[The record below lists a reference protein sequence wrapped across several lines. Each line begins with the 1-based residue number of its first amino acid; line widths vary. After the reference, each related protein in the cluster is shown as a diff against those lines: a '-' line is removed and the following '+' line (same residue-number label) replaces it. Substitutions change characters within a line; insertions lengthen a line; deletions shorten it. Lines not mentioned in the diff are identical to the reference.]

1 MAARKQ
7 DNKTDRLEIAAIVL
21 SVITVFLLFSFL
33 SYDYEDI
40 GANVSNPNSPA
51 VNKVGIIG
59 AYTAYSMIFIIGFSS
74 YLIPLMTGAW
84 AVVLFRKK
92 RIEYLK
98 IAYCVLILILMSAI
112 FHNSSILR
120 STSEKVLGQGLPG
133 GVLGQAFATITVKY
147 LSFIGGNI
155 LIVSILLITLF
166 LLTEVQA
173 YPILKGVYKGI
184 QLILNFLKSVFLER
198 PSASEETRIL
208 KGPESKEGI
217 FKFPHKDKEKNGAAG
232 KKPVISPEKIKINH
246 TTLPEKMLNG
256 KKTAPSAE
264 NGDLFKGTGKTAVYE
279 NKDNRETS
287 RQNTK
292 QGPDLPI
299 LSSTGEKKYQLP
311 DIPLFDDP
319 VPVESGTKDELQK
332 NAEIL
337 VQTLSNFGIEVGVE
351 EITRGPAVTRY
362 EIKPAPGVGV
372 SKIKSKEHDI
382 ALAMSASSI
391 RIVAPIPGKAA
402 VGIEVPNKNRAV
414 VTMKEIILSE
424 NYKYFEGN
432 IPLVIGK
439 DVGGAPVIGDLSQ
452 MPHILIA
459 GATGSGKTICINAII
474 MSILMSKTPDEIKML
489 LIDPKMV
496 ELKKYNGIPHLVSPV
511 VTSAKKSITG
521 LNWAVKEMEK
531 RFDLFSKVGVN
542 DIVRFN
548 TRDPDITSGHEELT
562 EEEIP
567 PRLPYIVIIIDELA
581 DLMMTSSSDVEGS
594 IVRLAQ
600 LSRAVGI
607 HLVIA
612 TQRPSVDVITGL
624 IKANFPVR
632 IAFAVSSKVDSRT
645 ILDGNGAETLLGKGD
660 LLYNPPGSSKLIRAQ
675 GTMVSDSEIKNVISH
690 WKKNSANEKVED
702 IISAVETTAGPID
715 FEDDLYDEAVKLILE
730 HGQASASVLQ
740 RRLRIGY
747 ARAARLVDI
756 MESNGIVGPQRGSKP
771 REILIDSSKDLNII
785 ERAKDSDDSQTRDM
799 T

>member
-7 DNKTDRLEIAAIVL
+7 DSKTDRLEIAAIVL
-21 SVITVFLLFSFL
+21 SVITVFLLFSFF

-51 VNKVGIIG
+51 VNKVGVVG
-59 AYTAYSMIFIIGFSS
+59 AYTAYSMIFIFGFSS

-84 AVVLFRKK
+84 AVALFRK
-92 RIEYLK
+92 REIEYLK
-98 IAYCVLILILMSAI
+98 IAYCVLILILVSAI
-112 FHNSSILR
+112 FHNSSILH
-120 STSEKVLGQGLPG
+120 SASEKVLGQGLPG
-133 GVLGQAFATITVKY
+133 GVIGQAFASITVKY

-155 LIVSILLITLF
+155 LIVSILLITIF

-184 QLILNFLKSVFLER
+184 HITLDFLKSIFLEK
-198 PSASEETRIL
+198 PSVPEDAGGL
-208 KGPESKEGI
+208 KSPGAKEGI
-217 FKFPHKDKEKNGAAG
+217 FKFPRKDREKNGAPE
-232 KKPVISPEKIKINH
+232 KKPIISPEKIKISH
-246 TTLPEKMLNG
+246 TTLPEKMQG
-256 KKTAPSAE
+256 SKKPAPAAE
-264 NGDLFKGTGKTAVYE
+264 NGDLFRKADRAAGYEDREKKGSSQQK
-279 NKDNRETS
+279 S
-287 RQNTK
+287 K
-292 QGPDLPI
+292 QEPDLPI

-311 DIPLFDDP
+311 DIDLFDDP
-319 VPVESGTKDELQK
+319 VPVESGTKDQLQR

-402 VGIEVPNKNRAV
+402 VGIEVPNKNRAM

-432 IPLVIGK
+432 IPLIIGK
-439 DVGGAPVIGDLSQ
+439 DVGGTPVIGDLSQ

-459 GATGSGKTICINAII
+459 GATGSGKTVCINAII
-474 MSILMSKTPDEIKML
+474 MSILMSMTPDEIKML

-531 RFDLFSKVGVN
+531 RFDLFSRVGVN

-548 TRDPDITSGHEELT
+548 TRDPEITSGSDDSAG
-562 EEEIP
+562 EEIP

-675 GTMVSDSEIKNVISH
+675 GTMVSDAEIKNVISH
-690 WKKNSANEKVED
+690 WKKNSADEKVED
-702 IISAVETTAGPID
+702 IISAVETTSGPID

-747 ARAARLVDI
+747 ARAARLIDI

-771 REILIDSSKDLNII
+771 REILIDSSKDLNVV
-785 ERAKDSDDSQTRDM
+785 EGEKDSDGNQNGDIT
-799 T
+799 